1 MSINIDKDAFFRRM
15 NKVYTAWKNAEN
27 GKDDGLS
34 KVDALV
40 SVVGADQEVIYSK
53 STATQTWLFGY
64 ELTDTIMV
72 CCEKVVYFLASK
84 KKILILEGLEKNK
97 DENSSV
103 PPVKLLIRDKNDKD
117 KANISKLI
125 DAIKASKGGSKIGV
139 YAKDKFNSELIDAW
153 RKAVKEATF
162 EQIDVSSNMA
172 IVMSAKEESEINTIK
187 KACNATVDVFS
198 KYLKEQIMD
207 IIDRDRKV
215 KHAKL
220 AEGVEQAMTDKKYV
234 GGYDPQQIEP
244 CYPPIIQSG
253 GNYALK
259 FSVSSDKN
267 AMHFG
272 AIICC
277 MGVRYKNYCSNICRT
292 FMVNPPEKM
301 QKDYE
306 FLLELFEKLIQKL
319 KAGVKLCDVYEE
331 IYNHVKEKRSD
342 MADKL
347 TKAVGFGMGIEFRE
361 SALLIGPKTTVVAKK
376 GQVFNVNLGFS
387 DLSNSEAK
395 DSEGKKYALFIGDT
409 VVVNED
415 SQATVLTAS
424 SKKKLKN
431 VGIFL
436 KDDDDEDDDDD
447 DDIKEDTSELLGRG
461 KRTAILD
468 SKLRSE
474 QSTEEKRRQHQKELA
489 IATNEAAKERLAAL
503 KGIKSDQKVRKS
515 NVSYRSSSY
524 LPKEPEISDL
534 KIFVDRKYET
544 VILPIYGMPVPFH
557 ISMIK
562 NISQSVEGDYT
573 YLRINFF
580 HPGSNIGKG
589 DGSFSNPEA
598 LFVKEVTYR
607 SVNTKA
613 PGELSAPSSN
623 LNTAFRFIKEVQ
635 KKFKMREAEE
645 KEKEDLVKQDTLIAS
660 NNKSNPKLKDLY
672 IRPNIV
678 QKRINGTLEAHTN
691 GFRYTSVRGDKVDIL
706 YNNIKNAFFQPC
718 EGEMIILLHF
728 HLKHAI
734 MFGKKKHLDVQ
745 FYTEVGEITTDL
757 GKNQHMH
764 DRDDLSAEQA
774 ERELR
779 HKLTSAFKSFTEKVE
794 TMTKNTV
801 EFDTPFRELGFPG
814 APFRSTVLL
823 QPTSGCIVNLT
834 EWPPFVI
841 VLDEVELVHFERVQ
855 FHLKNFDMVFVFKDY
870 SRKTA
875 MINAIPMNMLDHVK
889 EWLNSCDIRYSEGV
903 QSLNWAKVMKTI
915 IDDPDG
921 FFEQGGWSF
930 LDPDSDV
937 EEHHE
942 EEEDSEDD
950 GAYAPSDE
958 DLGSEEES
966 EDYSE
971 GDSEVSESDYSEE
984 DLGSSEESGKDWSDL
999 EREAAEAD
1007 KEHVDFED
1015 EYSKSN
1021 KKKGGFDKYSKRFK
1035 NKPSAKSVKDK
1046 HSKFKNKPSA
1056 KSIKDKH
1063 SNSKHK
1069 SSSKHDRHKSHKSSH
1084 SSPHKSSS
1092 SKSSHKSPSKDKS
1105 RDRDRHHSS
1114 SSSKHNDK
1122 KRSRDNSGGRDKK
1135 KSRR

>member
-15 NKVYTAWKNAEN
+15 NKIYAAWKKAESN
-27 GKDDGLS
+27 KEDGLG
-34 KVDALV
+34 KADALV

-72 CCEKVVYFLASK
+72 CCEKAVYFLASK
-84 KKILILEGLEKNK
+84 KKIQILEGLEKNK
-97 DENSSV
+97 DENSNV
-103 PPVKLLIRDKNDKD
+103 PPVKLLIRDKSDKD

-125 DAIKASKGGSKIGV
+125 EAIKQSKGGTKIGV
-139 YAKDKFNSELIDAW
+139 YVRDKFSSDLIDAW
-153 RKAVKEATF
+153 RKAIKENNF
-162 EQIDVSSNMA
+162 EPVDMSSNMA
-172 IVMSAKEESEINTIK
+172 IVMASKEESELTTIK
-187 KACNATVDVFS
+187 KACTATVDVFS

-207 IIDRDRKV
+207 IIDRDKKV

-234 GGYDPQQIEP
+234 GNFDTQQIEP

-267 AMHFG
+267 PMHFD
-272 AIICC
+272 AIVCC

-292 FMVNPPEKM
+292 FMVNPPDKM
-301 QKDYE
+301 QKEYE
-306 FLLELFEKLIQKL
+306 LLLDLFDALVNKL
-319 KAGVKLCDVYEE
+319 KDGVKLCDVYEE
-331 IYNHVKEKRSD
+331 VVTHLKQRKSD
-342 MADKL
+342 LVDKL
-347 TKAVGFGMGIEFRE
+347 TKAVGFGTGIEFRE
-361 SALLIGPKTTVVAKK
+361 SALLIGPKNTTVAKK

-387 DLSNSEAK
+387 DLINPDASGS
-395 DSEGKKYALFIGDT
+395 SKKYALFIGDT

-415 SQATVLTAS
+415 QAATVLTAT
-424 SKKKLKN
+424 SKKKLRN
-431 VGIFL
+431 VGVFL
-436 KDDDDEDDDDD
+436 KDDDEGDEEEET
-447 DDIKEDTSELLGRG
+447 KEDTSELLGRG

-489 IATNEAAKERLAAL
+489 VSTNEAAKERLALL
-503 KGIKSDQKVRKS
+503 KGKKENQKVRKS
-515 NVSYRSSSY
+515 TVSYKSANV
-524 LPKEPEISDL
+524 LPREPEISDL
-534 KIFVDRKYET
+534 KIYVDRKYET
-544 VILPIYGMPVPFH
+544 VILPIYGLPVPFH

-580 HPGSNIGKG
+580 HPGSNIGKS
-589 DGSFSNPEA
+589 DGAFPNPDA
-598 LFVKEVTYR
+598 VFLKEITYR
-607 SVNTKA
+607 STNTKE

-623 LNTAFRFIKEVQ
+623 LNTAFRLIKEVQ
-635 KKFKMREAEE
+635 KKFKTREAEE
-645 KEKEDLVKQDTLIAS
+645 KEKEDLVKQDTLVIS

-728 HLKHAI
+728 HLRHAI
-734 MFGKKKHLDVQ
+734 MFGKKKHIDVQ

-757 GKNQHMH
+757 GKHQHMH

-794 TMTKNTV
+794 TMTKHQV

-814 APFRSTVLL
+814 APYRSTVLL
-823 QPTSGCIVNLT
+823 QPTSGCVVNLT
-834 EWPPFVI
+834 EWPPYVI

-870 SRKTA
+870 SRKTS
-875 MINAIPMNMLDHVK
+875 MINAIPMQMLDHVK

-903 QSLNWAKVMKTI
+903 QSLNWTKVMKTI

-930 LDPDSDV
+930 LDPDSD
-937 EEHHE
+937 EEEQQE
-942 EEEDSEDD
+942 EEEDSEED

-958 DLGSEEES
+958 ELGSEEES
-966 EDYSE
+966 EDYSGE
-971 GDSEVSESDYSEE
+971 SEISDSEEYSE

-1007 KEHVDFED
+1007 RERNEFED
-1015 EYSKSN
+1015 EYTKQ
-1021 KKKGGFDKYSKRFK
+1021 KKGGSGYRL
-1035 NKPSAKSVKDK
+1035 NRKPSMKSGKDR
-1046 HSKFKNKPSA
+1046 HM
-1056 KSIKDKH
+1056 
-1063 SNSKHK
+1063 SNKHK
-1069 SSSKHDRHKSHKSSH
+1069 SSKHDSKHR
-1084 SSPHKSSS
+1084 SPH
-1092 SKSSHKSPSKDKS
+1092 KSSHKSPHKSPSKSK
-1105 RDRDRHHSS
+1105 DRHHSS
-1114 SSSKHNDK
+1114 SKHSDK
-1122 KRSRDNSGGRDKK
+1122 KRSRDDSGDRHHSKK
-1135 KSRR
+1135 KSRK

>member
-15 NKVYTAWKNAEN
+15 NKIYAAWKKAESN
-27 GKDDGLS
+27 KEDGLG
-34 KVDALV
+34 KADALV

-72 CCEKVVYFLASK
+72 CCEKAVYFLASK
-84 KKILILEGLEKNK
+84 KKIQILEGLEKNK
-97 DENSSV
+97 DENSNV
-103 PPVKLLIRDKNDKD
+103 PPVKLLIRDKSDKD

-125 DAIKASKGGSKIGV
+125 EAIKQSKGGTKIGV
-139 YAKDKFNSELIDAW
+139 YVRDKFSSDLIDAW
-153 RKAVKEATF
+153 RKAIKENNF
-162 EQIDVSSNMA
+162 EPVDMSSNMA
-172 IVMSAKEESEINTIK
+172 IVMASKEESELTTIK
-187 KACNATVDVFS
+187 KACTATVDVFS

-207 IIDRDRKV
+207 IIDRDKKV

-234 GGYDPQQIEP
+234 GNFDTQQIEP

-267 AMHFG
+267 PMHFD
-272 AIICC
+272 AIVCC

-292 FMVNPPEKM
+292 FMVNPPDKM
-301 QKDYE
+301 QKEYD
-306 FLLELFEKLIQKL
+306 LLLDLFDALVNKL
-319 KAGVKLCDVYEE
+319 KDGVKLCDVYEE
-331 IYNHVKEKRSD
+331 VVTHLKQRKSD
-342 MADKL
+342 LVDKL
-347 TKAVGFGMGIEFRE
+347 TKAVGFGTGIEFRE
-361 SALLIGPKTTVVAKK
+361 SALLIGPKNTTVAKK

-387 DLSNSEAK
+387 DLINPDASGS
-395 DSEGKKYALFIGDT
+395 SKKYALFIGDT

-415 SQATVLTAS
+415 QAATVLTAT
-424 SKKKLKN
+424 SKKKLRN
-431 VGIFL
+431 VGVFL
-436 KDDDDEDDDDD
+436 KDDDEGDEEEET
-447 DDIKEDTSELLGRG
+447 KEDTSELLGRG

-489 IATNEAAKERLAAL
+489 VSTNEAAKERLALL
-503 KGIKSDQKVRKS
+503 KGKKENQKVRKS
-515 NVSYRSSSY
+515 TVSYKSANV
-524 LPKEPEISDL
+524 LPREPEISDL
-534 KIFVDRKYET
+534 KIYVDRKYET
-544 VILPIYGMPVPFH
+544 VILPIYGLPVPFH

-580 HPGSNIGKG
+580 HPGSNIGKS
-589 DGSFSNPEA
+589 DGAFPNPDA
-598 LFVKEVTYR
+598 VFLKEITYR
-607 SVNTKA
+607 STNTKE

-623 LNTAFRFIKEVQ
+623 LNTAFRLIKEVQ
-635 KKFKMREAEE
+635 KKFKTREAEE
-645 KEKEDLVKQDTLIAS
+645 KEKEDLVKQDTLVIS

-728 HLKHAI
+728 HLRHAI
-734 MFGKKKHLDVQ
+734 MFGKKKHIDVQ

-757 GKNQHMH
+757 GKHQHMH

-794 TMTKNTV
+794 TMTKHQV

-814 APFRSTVLL
+814 APYRSTVLL
-823 QPTSGCIVNLT
+823 QPTSGCVVNLT
-834 EWPPFVI
+834 EWPPYVI

-870 SRKTA
+870 SRKTS
-875 MINAIPMNMLDHVK
+875 MINAIPMQMLDHVK

-903 QSLNWAKVMKTI
+903 QSLNWTKVMKTI

-930 LDPDSDV
+930 LDPDSD
-937 EEHHE
+937 EEEQQE
-942 EEEDSEDD
+942 EEEDSEED

-958 DLGSEEES
+958 ELGSEEES
-966 EDYSE
+966 EDYSGE
-971 GDSEVSESDYSEE
+971 SEISDSEEYSE

-1007 KEHVDFED
+1007 RERNEFED
-1015 EYSKSN
+1015 EYTKQ
-1021 KKKGGFDKYSKRFK
+1021 KKGGSGY
-1035 NKPSAKSVKDK
+1035 
-1046 HSKFKNKPSA
+1046 
-1056 KSIKDKH
+1056 
-1063 SNSKHK
+1063 SKHK
-1069 SSSKHDRHKSHKSSH
+1069 SSKHDSKHR
-1084 SSPHKSSS
+1084 SPH
-1092 SKSSHKSPSKDKS
+1092 KSSHKSPHKSPSKSK
-1105 RDRDRHHSS
+1105 DRHHSS
-1114 SSSKHNDK
+1114 SKHSDK
-1122 KRSRDNSGGRDKK
+1122 KRSRDDSGDRHHSKK
-1135 KSRR
+1135 KSRK

>member
-15 NKVYTAWKNAEN
+15 NKIYAAWKKAESN
-27 GKDDGLS
+27 KEDGLG
-34 KVDALV
+34 KADALV

-72 CCEKVVYFLASK
+72 CCEKAVYFLASK
-84 KKILILEGLEKNK
+84 KKIQILEGLEKNK
-97 DENSSV
+97 DENSNV
-103 PPVKLLIRDKNDKD
+103 PPVKLLIRDKSDKD

-125 DAIKASKGGSKIGV
+125 EAIKQSKGGTKIGV
-139 YAKDKFNSELIDAW
+139 YVRDKFSSDLIDAW
-153 RKAVKEATF
+153 RKAIKENNF
-162 EQIDVSSNMA
+162 EPVDMSSNMA
-172 IVMSAKEESEINTIK
+172 IVMASKEESELTTIK
-187 KACNATVDVFS
+187 KACTATVDVFS

-207 IIDRDRKV
+207 IIDRDKKV

-234 GGYDPQQIEP
+234 GNFDTQQIEP
-244 CYPPIIQSG
+244 CYPPILQSG

-267 AMHFG
+267 PMHFD
-272 AIICC
+272 AIVCC

-292 FMVNPPEKM
+292 FMVNPPDKM
-301 QKDYE
+301 QKEYE
-306 FLLELFEKLIQKL
+306 LLLDLFDALVNKL
-319 KAGVKLCDVYEE
+319 KDGVKLCDVYEE
-331 IYNHVKEKRSD
+331 VVTHLKQKKPDLV
-342 MADKL
+342 DKL
-347 TKAVGFGMGIEFRE
+347 TKAVGFGTGIEFRE
-361 SALLIGPKTTVVAKK
+361 SALLIGPKNTTVAKK

-387 DLSNSEAK
+387 DLINPDASGS
-395 DSEGKKYALFIGDT
+395 SKKYALFIGDT
-409 VVVNED
+409 VVVNEE
-415 SQATVLTAS
+415 QAATILTAT
-424 SKKKLKN
+424 SKKKLRN
-431 VGIFL
+431 VGVFL
-436 KDDDDEDDDDD
+436 KDDDEGDEEEET
-447 DDIKEDTSELLGRG
+447 KENTSELLGRG

-489 IATNEAAKERLAAL
+489 VSTNEAAKERLALL
-503 KGIKSDQKVRKS
+503 KGKKENQKVRKS
-515 NVSYRSSSY
+515 TVSYKSVNVMPR
-524 LPKEPEISDL
+524 EPEISDL
-534 KIFVDRKYET
+534 KIYVDRKYET
-544 VILPIYGMPVPFH
+544 VILPIYGLPVPFH

-580 HPGSNIGKG
+580 HPGSNIGKS
-589 DGSFSNPEA
+589 DGAFPNPDA
-598 LFVKEVTYR
+598 VFLKEITYR
-607 SVNTKA
+607 STNTKE

-623 LNTAFRFIKEVQ
+623 LNTAFRLIKEVQ
-635 KKFKMREAEE
+635 KKFKTREAEE
-645 KEKEDLVKQDTLIAS
+645 KEKEDLVKQDTLVIS

-728 HLKHAI
+728 HLRHAI
-734 MFGKKKHLDVQ
+734 MFGKKKHIDVQ

-757 GKNQHMH
+757 GKHQHMH

-794 TMTKNTV
+794 TMTKHQV

-814 APFRSTVLL
+814 APYRSTVLL
-823 QPTSGCIVNLT
+823 QPTSGCVVNLT
-834 EWPPFVI
+834 EWPPYVI

-870 SRKTA
+870 SRKTS
-875 MINAIPMNMLDHVK
+875 MINAIPMQMLDHVK

-903 QSLNWAKVMKTI
+903 QSLNWTKVMKTI

-930 LDPDSDV
+930 LDPDSDE
-937 EEHHE
+937 EEHQE
-942 EEEDSEDD
+942 EEEDSEED

-958 DLGSEEES
+958 ELGSEEES
-966 EDYSE
+966 EDYSGE
-971 GDSEVSESDYSEE
+971 SEISDSEEYSE

-1007 KEHVDFED
+1007 RERNEFED
-1015 EYSKSN
+1015 EYTKQ
-1021 KKKGGFDKYSKRFK
+1021 KKGSSGYRL
-1035 NKPSAKSVKDK
+1035 NRKPSMKSGKDR
-1046 HSKFKNKPSA
+1046 HM
-1056 KSIKDKH
+1056 
-1063 SNSKHK
+1063 SNKHK
-1069 SSSKHDRHKSHKSSH
+1069 SSKHVSKHR
-1084 SSPHKSSS
+1084 SPH
-1092 SKSSHKSPSKDKS
+1092 KSSHKSPHKSPSKSK
-1105 RDRDRHHSS
+1105 DRHHSS
-1114 SSSKHNDK
+1114 SKHSDK
-1122 KRSRDNSGGRDKK
+1122 KRSRDDSGDRHHSKK
-1135 KSRR
+1135 KSRK

>member
-15 NKVYTAWKNAEN
+15 NKIYAAWKKAESN
-27 GKDDGLS
+27 KEDGLG
-34 KVDALV
+34 KADALV

-72 CCEKVVYFLASK
+72 CCEKAVYFLASK
-84 KKILILEGLEKNK
+84 KKIQILEGLEKNK
-97 DENSSV
+97 DENSNV
-103 PPVKLLIRDKNDKD
+103 PPVKLLIRDKSDKD

-125 DAIKASKGGSKIGV
+125 EAIKQSKGGTKIGV
-139 YAKDKFNSELIDAW
+139 YVRDKFSSDLIDAW
-153 RKAVKEATF
+153 RKAIKENNF
-162 EQIDVSSNMA
+162 EPVDMSSNMA
-172 IVMSAKEESEINTIK
+172 IVMASKEESELTTIK
-187 KACNATVDVFS
+187 KACTATVDVFS

-207 IIDRDRKV
+207 IIDRDKKV

-234 GGYDPQQIEP
+234 GNFDTQQIEP

-267 AMHFG
+267 PMHFD
-272 AIICC
+272 AIVCC

-292 FMVNPPEKM
+292 FMVNPPDKM
-301 QKDYE
+301 QKEYD
-306 FLLELFEKLIQKL
+306 LLLDLFDALVNKL
-319 KAGVKLCDVYEE
+319 KDGVKLCDVYEE
-331 IYNHVKEKRSD
+331 VVTHLKQRKSD
-342 MADKL
+342 LVDKL
-347 TKAVGFGMGIEFRE
+347 TKAVGFGTGIEFRE
-361 SALLIGPKTTVVAKK
+361 SALLIGPKNTTVAKK

-387 DLSNSEAK
+387 DLINPDASGS
-395 DSEGKKYALFIGDT
+395 SKKYALFIGDT

-415 SQATVLTAS
+415 QAATVLTAT
-424 SKKKLKN
+424 SKKKLRN
-431 VGIFL
+431 VGVFL
-436 KDDDDEDDDDD
+436 KDDDEGDEEEET
-447 DDIKEDTSELLGRG
+447 KEDTSELLGRG

-489 IATNEAAKERLAAL
+489 VSTNEAAKERLALL
-503 KGIKSDQKVRKS
+503 KGKKENQKVRKS
-515 NVSYRSSSY
+515 TVSYKSANV
-524 LPKEPEISDL
+524 LPREPEISDL
-534 KIFVDRKYET
+534 KIYVDRKYET
-544 VILPIYGMPVPFH
+544 VILPIYGLPVPFH

-580 HPGSNIGKG
+580 HPGSNIGKS
-589 DGSFSNPEA
+589 DGAFPNPDA
-598 LFVKEVTYR
+598 VFLKEITYR
-607 SVNTKA
+607 STNTKE

-623 LNTAFRFIKEVQ
+623 LNTAFRLIKEVQ
-635 KKFKMREAEE
+635 KKFKTREAEE
-645 KEKEDLVKQDTLIAS
+645 KEKEDLVKQDTLVIS

-728 HLKHAI
+728 HLRHAI
-734 MFGKKKHLDVQ
+734 MFGKKKHIDVQ

-757 GKNQHMH
+757 GKHQHMH

-794 TMTKNTV
+794 TMTKHQV

-814 APFRSTVLL
+814 APYRSTVLL
-823 QPTSGCIVNLT
+823 QPTSGCVVNLT
-834 EWPPFVI
+834 EWPPYVI

-870 SRKTA
+870 SRKTS
-875 MINAIPMNMLDHVK
+875 MINAIPMQMLDHVK

-903 QSLNWAKVMKTI
+903 QSLNWTKVMKTI

-930 LDPDSDV
+930 LDPDSD
-937 EEHHE
+937 EEEQQE
-942 EEEDSEDD
+942 EEEDSEED

-958 DLGSEEES
+958 ELGSEEES
-966 EDYSE
+966 EDYSGE
-971 GDSEVSESDYSEE
+971 SEISDSEEYSE

-1007 KEHVDFED
+1007 RERNEFED
-1015 EYSKSN
+1015 EYTKQ
-1021 KKKGGFDKYSKRFK
+1021 KKGGSGYRL
-1035 NKPSAKSVKDK
+1035 NRKPSMKSGK
-1046 HSKFKNKPSA
+1046 
-1056 KSIKDKH
+1056 
-1063 SNSKHK
+1063 
-1069 SSSKHDRHKSHKSSH
+1069 DRHM
-1084 SSPHKSSS
+1084 
-1092 SKSSHKSPSKDKS
+1092 SK
-1105 RDRDRHHSS
+1105 
-1114 SSSKHNDK
+1114 
-1122 KRSRDNSGGRDKK
+1122 
-1135 KSRR
+1135 

>member
-15 NKVYTAWKNAEN
+15 NKIYAAWKKAESN
-27 GKDDGLS
+27 KEDGLG
-34 KVDALV
+34 KADALV

-72 CCEKVVYFLASK
+72 CCEKAVYFLASK
-84 KKILILEGLEKNK
+84 KKIQILEGLEKNK
-97 DENSSV
+97 DENSNV
-103 PPVKLLIRDKNDKD
+103 PPVKLLIRDKSDKD

-125 DAIKASKGGSKIGV
+125 EAIKQSKGGTKIGV
-139 YAKDKFNSELIDAW
+139 YVRDKFSSDLIDAW
-153 RKAVKEATF
+153 RKAIKENNF
-162 EQIDVSSNMA
+162 EPVDMSSNMA
-172 IVMSAKEESEINTIK
+172 IVMASKEESELTTIK
-187 KACNATVDVFS
+187 KACTATVDVFS

-207 IIDRDRKV
+207 IIDRDKKV

-234 GGYDPQQIEP
+234 GNFDTQQIEP

-267 AMHFG
+267 PMHFD
-272 AIICC
+272 AIVCC

-292 FMVNPPEKM
+292 FMVNPPDKM
-301 QKDYE
+301 QKEYD
-306 FLLELFEKLIQKL
+306 LLLDLFDALVNKL
-319 KAGVKLCDVYEE
+319 KDGVKLCDVYEE
-331 IYNHVKEKRSD
+331 VVTHLKQRKSD
-342 MADKL
+342 LVDKL
-347 TKAVGFGMGIEFRE
+347 TKAVGFGTGIEFRE
-361 SALLIGPKTTVVAKK
+361 SALLIGPKNTTVAKK

-387 DLSNSEAK
+387 DLINPDASGS
-395 DSEGKKYALFIGDT
+395 SKKYALFIGDT

-415 SQATVLTAS
+415 QAATVLTAT
-424 SKKKLKN
+424 SKKKLRN
-431 VGIFL
+431 VGVFL
-436 KDDDDEDDDDD
+436 KDDDEGDEEEET
-447 DDIKEDTSELLGRG
+447 KEDTSELLGRG

-489 IATNEAAKERLAAL
+489 VSTNEAAKERLALL
-503 KGIKSDQKVRKS
+503 KGKKENQKVRKS
-515 NVSYRSSSY
+515 TVSYKSANV
-524 LPKEPEISDL
+524 LPREPEISDL
-534 KIFVDRKYET
+534 KIYVDRKYET
-544 VILPIYGMPVPFH
+544 VILPIYGLPVPFH

-580 HPGSNIGKG
+580 HPGSNIGKS
-589 DGSFSNPEA
+589 DGAFPNPDA
-598 LFVKEVTYR
+598 VFLKEITYR
-607 SVNTKA
+607 STNTKE

-623 LNTAFRFIKEVQ
+623 LNTAFRLIKEVQ
-635 KKFKMREAEE
+635 KKFKTREAEE
-645 KEKEDLVKQDTLIAS
+645 KEKEDLVKQDTLVIS

-728 HLKHAI
+728 HLRHAI
-734 MFGKKKHLDVQ
+734 MFGKKKHIDVQ

-757 GKNQHMH
+757 GKHQHMH

-794 TMTKNTV
+794 TMTKHQV

-814 APFRSTVLL
+814 APYRSTVLL
-823 QPTSGCIVNLT
+823 QPTSGCVVNLT
-834 EWPPFVI
+834 EWPPYVI

-870 SRKTA
+870 SRKTS
-875 MINAIPMNMLDHVK
+875 MINAIPMQMLDHVK

-903 QSLNWAKVMKTI
+903 QSLNWTKVMKTI

-930 LDPDSDV
+930 LDPDSD
-937 EEHHE
+937 EEEQQE
-942 EEEDSEDD
+942 EEEDSEED

-958 DLGSEEES
+958 ELGSEEES
-966 EDYSE
+966 EDYSGE
-971 GDSEVSESDYSEE
+971 SEISDSEEYSE

-1007 KEHVDFED
+1007 RERNEFED
-1015 EYSKSN
+1015 EYTKQ
-1021 KKKGGFDKYSKRFK
+1021 KKGGSGYRL
-1035 NKPSAKSVKDK
+1035 NRKPSMKSGKDR
-1046 HSKFKNKPSA
+1046 HM
-1056 KSIKDKH
+1056 
-1063 SNSKHK
+1063 SNKHK
-1069 SSSKHDRHKSHKSSH
+1069 SSKHDSKHR
-1084 SSPHKSSS
+1084 SPH
-1092 SKSSHKSPSKDKS
+1092 KSSHKSPHKSPSKSK
-1105 RDRDRHHSS
+1105 DRHHSS
-1114 SSSKHNDK
+1114 SKHSDK
-1122 KRSRDNSGGRDKK
+1122 KRSRDDSGDRHHSKK
-1135 KSRR
+1135 KSRK

>member
-1 MSINIDKDAFFRRM
+1 M
-15 NKVYTAWKNAEN
+15 NKVYSAWKKAEN
-27 GKDDGLS
+27 NKEDGFGKA
-34 KVDALV
+34 DALV
-40 SVVGADQEVIYSK
+40 STVGADQEVIYSK

-72 CCEKVVYFLASK
+72 CCEKAVYFLASK
-84 KKILILEGLEKNK
+84 KKIQILECLEKHK
-97 DENSSV
+97 DENSNV
-103 PPVKLLIRDKNDKD
+103 PPVKLLIRDKSDKD
-117 KANISKLI
+117 KANISKLVE
-125 DAIKASKGGSKIGV
+125 AIKGSKGGSKIGV
-139 YAKDKFNSELIDAW
+139 YAKDKFSSELIDAW
-153 RKAVKEATF
+153 RKAVKEANF
-162 EQIDVSSNMA
+162 EQVDMSATMA
-172 IVMSAKEESEINTIK
+172 LVMSAKEESEIAIIK
-187 KACNATVDVFS
+187 KASNATVDVFS

-207 IIDRDRKV
+207 IIDRDKKV

-234 GGYDPQQIEP
+234 GSYDTQQIEP

-267 AMHFG
+267 PMHFG
-272 AIICC
+272 AIVCC

-292 FMVNPPEKM
+292 FMVNPAGNM

-306 FLLELFEKLIQKL
+306 FLLELFDKMINKLQD
-319 KAGVKLCDVYEE
+319 GVKLSDVYDEV
-331 IYNHVKEKRSD
+331 YKHVKSKRED
-342 MADKL
+342 LVEKL

-361 SALLIGPKTTVVAKK
+361 SSLLVGPKTTSAARK
-376 GQVFNVNLGFS
+376 GQVYNVNLGFS
-387 DLSNSEAK
+387 DLTNSEAK

-409 VVVNED
+409 VVVNEG
-415 SQATVLTAS
+415 QPATVLTAS

-431 VGIFL
+431 IGVFL
-436 KDDDDEDDDDD
+436 KDDDDDGEEEEDE
-447 DDIKEDTSELLGRG
+447 KEDTSELLGRG

-474 QSTEEKRRQHQKELA
+474 QSMEEKRRQHQKELA
-489 IATNEAAKERLAAL
+489 VMMNDAAKERLALL
-503 KGIKSDQKVRKS
+503 KGKKEDQKVRKS
-515 NVSYRSSSY
+515 TVSYRSANL
-524 LPKEPEISDL
+524 LPKEPEIIEL

-544 VILPIYGMPVPFH
+544 VILPIYGLPVPFH

-580 HPGSNIGKG
+580 HPGSNIGKS
-589 DGSFSNPEA
+589 DGLFPNPDA
-598 LFVKEVTYR
+598 VFLKEITYR
-607 SVNTKA
+607 STNTKE
-613 PGELSAPSSN
+613 PGELSAPSAN
-623 LNTAFRFIKEVQ
+623 LNTAFRLIKEVQ
-635 KKFKMREAEE
+635 KKFKTREAEE
-645 KEKEDLVKQDTLIAS
+645 KEKEDLVKQDTLIVS

-734 MFGKKKHLDVQ
+734 MFGKKKHVDVQ

-757 GKNQHMH
+757 GKHQHMH

-794 TMTKNTV
+794 TMTKHQI

-841 VLDEVELVHFERVQ
+841 VLDEIELVHFERVQ

-870 SRKTA
+870 TRKTA

-930 LDPDSDV
+930 LDPDSED
-937 EEHHE
+937 EADQE

-950 GAYAPSDE
+950 GAYNPTDE
-958 DLGSEEES
+958 ELGSEEES

-971 GDSEVSESDYSEE
+971 GESEVSESDYSE
-984 DLGSSEESGKDWSDL
+984 DLGSSEESGKDC
-999 EREAAEAD
+999 
-1007 KEHVDFED
+1007 
-1015 EYSKSN
+1015 
-1021 KKKGGFDKYSKRFK
+1021 
-1035 NKPSAKSVKDK
+1035 
-1046 HSKFKNKPSA
+1046 
-1056 KSIKDKH
+1056 
-1063 SNSKHK
+1063 SKHK
-1069 SSSKHDRHKSHKSSH
+1069 SSKHDSKHHKSHKS
-1084 SSPHKSSS
+1084 PHKSPH
-1092 SKSSHKSPSKDKS
+1092 KSSHKSPSKDKS
-1105 RDRDRHHSS
+1105 RHHSS
-1114 SSSKHNDK
+1114 SSSKHSDK
-1122 KRSRDNSGGRDKK
+1122 KRSRSDSGDRHRDSK
-1135 KSRR
+1135 KSRK

>member
-1 MSINIDKDAFFRRM
+1 MSINIDKEAFFRRM
-15 NKVYTAWKNAEN
+15 NKVYSAWKTADNK
-27 GKDDGLS
+27 KDDGLGKS
-34 KVDALV
+34 DALV

-72 CCEKVVYFLASK
+72 CCEKAVYFLASK
-84 KKILILEGLEKNK
+84 KKIQILEGLEKNK
-97 DENSSV
+97 DENSNV

-125 DAIKASKGGSKIGV
+125 EAIKGSKGGSKIGI
-139 YAKDKFNSELIDAW
+139 YAKDKFSSELVDGW
-153 RKAVKEATF
+153 RKAVKEAGF
-162 EQIDVSSNMA
+162 EQFDMSSHMA
-172 IVMSAKEESEINTIK
+172 LIMSAKEESEINTIK

-234 GGYDPQQIEP
+234 GSYDPQQIEP

-267 AMHFG
+267 PMHFG
-272 AIICC
+272 AIVCC

-306 FLLELFEKLIQKL
+306 FLVELFDKLVDKL
-319 KAGVKLCDVYEE
+319 KAGVKLCDVYNA
-331 IYNHVKEKRSD
+331 IYSHVKDKRAD
-342 MADKL
+342 LADKL

-361 SALLIGPKTTVVAKK
+361 SSLLVGPKTTITAKK
-376 GQVFNVNLGFS
+376 GQVFNINLGFS
-387 DLSNSEAK
+387 DLSNSDAK
-395 DSEGKKYALFIGDT
+395 ENEGKKYALFIGDT

-415 SQATVLTAS
+415 SAATVLTAS

-431 VGIFL
+431 VGVFL
-436 KDDDDEDDDDD
+436 KDDDGDDDDD
-447 DDIKEDTSELLGRG
+447 DDIKEDTSDLLGRG
-461 KRTAILD
+461 KRTAIID

-489 IATNEAAKERLAAL
+489 VATNEAAKERLAAL
-503 KGIKSDQKVRKS
+503 KGKKSDQKMRKS
-515 NVSYRSSSY
+515 TVSYRSANL
-524 LPKEPEISDL
+524 LPREPEISDL

-544 VILPIYGMPVPFH
+544 VILPMYGMPVPFH

-580 HPGSNIGKG
+580 HPGSNIGKTEG
-589 DGSFSNPEA
+589 NFANPEA
-598 LFVKEVTYR
+598 IYVKEVTYR
-607 SVNTKA
+607 STNTKV

-623 LNTAFRFIKEVQ
+623 LNTAFRLIKEVQ

-645 KEKEDLVKQDTLIAS
+645 KEKEDLVKQDTLIVS

-728 HLKHAI
+728 HLRHAI

-757 GKNQHMH
+757 GKHQHMH

-794 TMTKNTV
+794 TMTKNSI

-930 LDPDSDV
+930 LDPDSD
-937 EEHHE
+937 EEQGGE

-950 GAYAPSDE
+950 QAYAPSDE
-958 DLGSEEES
+958 AMETEEES

-971 GDSEVSESDYSEE
+971 GDSEASESDYSEE
-984 DLGSSEESGKDWSDL
+984 ELGSSEESGKDWSDL

-1007 KEHVDFED
+1007 KDHKDFED

-1021 KKKGGFDKYSKRFK
+1021 PG
-1035 NKPSAKSVKDK
+1035 KS
-1046 HSKFKNKPSA
+1046 
-1056 KSIKDKH
+1056 
-1063 SNSKHK
+1063 SKHK
-1069 SSSKHDRHKSHKSSH
+1069 SSKVSYSGKHKSSHKSPHKSHKSSH
-1084 SSPHKSSS
+1084 SSPHKS
-1092 SKSSHKSPSKDKS
+1092 HKSPSKDKS
-1105 RDRDRHHSS
+1105 RDKGRHHAS
-1114 SSSKHNDK
+1114 SSSKHSDK
-1122 KRSRDNSGGRDKK
+1122 KRSRSDSGQRDKK

>member
-1 MSINIDKDAFFRRM
+1 MSISIDKDAFFRRM
-15 NKVYTAWKNAEN
+15 NKVYSSWKKAESN
-27 GKDDGLS
+27 KEDGLG
-34 KVDALV
+34 KADALV

-72 CCEKVVYFLASK
+72 CCEKAVYFLASK
-84 KKILILEGLEKNK
+84 KKIQILEGLEKNK
-97 DENSSV
+97 DENSNV
-103 PPVKLLIRDKNDKD
+103 PPVKLLVRDKSDKD

-125 DAIKASKGGSKIGV
+125 EAIKQSKGGSKIGV
-139 YAKDKFNSELIDAW
+139 YARDKLSSDLIDAW
-153 RKAVKEATF
+153 KKAVKEASF
-162 EQIDVSSNMA
+162 EQVDMSPNMA
-172 IVMSAKEESEINTIK
+172 LVMSSKEESELTTIK
-187 KACNATVDVFS
+187 KACTATVEVFS

-207 IIDRDRKV
+207 IIDRDKKV

-234 GGYDPQQIEP
+234 GNFDTQQIEP

-272 AIICC
+272 AIVCC

-292 FMVNPPEKM
+292 FMVNPPDKM

-306 FLLELFEKLIQKL
+306 LLLELFDVLINKL
-319 KAGVKLCDVYEE
+319 KDGVKLCDVYEE
-331 IYNHVKEKRSD
+331 VVTQLKQKKAD
-342 MADKL
+342 MVDKL
-347 TKAVGFGMGIEFRE
+347 TKAIGFGTGIEFRE
-361 SALLIGPKTTVVAKK
+361 SALLIGPKNTAVAKK
-376 GQVFNVNLGFS
+376 GQVYNANLGFS
-387 DLSNSEAK
+387 DLINPEASESN
-395 DSEGKKYALFIGDT
+395 GKKYALFIGDT

-415 SQATVLTAS
+415 QPATVLTAT
-424 SKKKLKN
+424 SKKKLRN
-431 VGIFL
+431 VGVFL
-436 KDDDDEDDDDD
+436 KDDDDDEGDEEEEQS
-447 DDIKEDTSELLGRG
+447 KGDTSGILGRG

-489 IATNEAAKERLAAL
+489 VSTNEAAKERLALL
-503 KGIKSDQKVRKS
+503 KGKKENQKVRKS
-515 NVSYRSSSY
+515 TISYKSTNL
-524 LPKEPEISDL
+524 LPREPEIADL
-534 KIFVDRKYET
+534 KIYVDRKYET
-544 VILPIYGMPVPFH
+544 VILPIYGLPVPFH

-580 HPGSNIGKG
+580 HPGSNIGKA
-589 DGSFSNPEA
+589 DGSFPNPDA
-598 LFVKEVTYR
+598 VFLKEITYR
-607 SVNTKA
+607 STNTKE

-623 LNTAFRFIKEVQ
+623 LNTAFRLIKEVQ
-635 KKFKMREAEE
+635 KKFKTREAEE
-645 KEKEDLVKQDTLIAS
+645 KEKEDLVKQDTLIVS

-734 MFGKKKHLDVQ
+734 MFGKKKHIDVQ

-757 GKNQHMH
+757 GKHQHMH

-794 TMTKNTV
+794 TMTKHQV

-814 APFRSTVLL
+814 APYRSTVLL
-823 QPTSGCIVNLT
+823 QPTSGCVVNLT
-834 EWPPFVI
+834 EWPPYVI

-870 SRKTA
+870 SRKTS
-875 MINAIPMNMLDHVK
+875 MINAIPMQMLDHVK

-903 QSLNWAKVMKTI
+903 QSLNWTKVMKTI

-930 LDPDSDV
+930 LDPDSD
-937 EEHHE
+937 EENQE
-942 EEEDSEDD
+942 EADDEDSEED

-958 DLGSEEES
+958 ELGSEEES
-966 EDYSE
+966 EDYSGE
-971 GDSEVSESDYSEE
+971 SEISDSEYSEE
-984 DLGSSEESGKDWSDL
+984 LGSSEESGKDWSDL

-1007 KEHVDFED
+1007 KERNDFED
-1015 EYSKSN
+1015 EYTKQN
-1021 KKKGGFDKYSKRFK
+1021 KGAPSYRDKYSGK
-1035 NKPSAKSVKDK
+1035 
-1046 HSKFKNKPSA
+1046 
-1056 KSIKDKH
+1056 
-1063 SNSKHK
+1063 SKHK
-1069 SSSKHDRHKSHKSSH
+1069 SSKHDSKHR
-1084 SSPHKSSS
+1084 SPHKSSH
-1092 SKSSHKSPSKDKS
+1092 KSSHKSPHKSPHKSQSKSK
-1105 RDRDRHHSS
+1105 DRHHSS
-1114 SSSKHNDK
+1114 SSSKHSDK
-1122 KRSRDNSGGRDKK
+1122 KRSREDSGDRRHSKK
-1135 KSRR
+1135 KSRK

>member
-15 NKVYTAWKNAEN
+15 NKVYSAWKKAEN
-27 GKDDGLS
+27 NKEDGFGKA
-34 KVDALV
+34 DALV
-40 SVVGADQEVIYSK
+40 STVGADQEVIYSK

-72 CCEKVVYFLASK
+72 CCEKAVYFLASK
-84 KKILILEGLEKNK
+84 KKIQILECLEKHK
-97 DENSSV
+97 DENSNV
-103 PPVKLLIRDKNDKD
+103 PPVKLLIRDKSDKD
-117 KANISKLI
+117 KANISKLVE
-125 DAIKASKGGSKIGV
+125 AIKGSKGGSKIGV
-139 YAKDKFNSELIDAW
+139 YAKDKFSSELIDAW
-153 RKAVKEATF
+153 RKAVKEANF
-162 EQIDVSSNMA
+162 EQVDMSATMA
-172 IVMSAKEESEINTIK
+172 LVMSAKEESEIAIIK
-187 KACNATVDVFS
+187 KASNATVDVFS

-207 IIDRDRKV
+207 IIDRDKKV

-234 GGYDPQQIEP
+234 GSYDTQQIEP

-267 AMHFG
+267 PMHFG
-272 AIICC
+272 AIVCC

-292 FMVNPPEKM
+292 FMVNPAGNM

-306 FLLELFEKLIQKL
+306 FLLELFDKMINKLQD
-319 KAGVKLCDVYEE
+319 GVKLSDVYDEV
-331 IYNHVKEKRSD
+331 YKHVKSKRED
-342 MADKL
+342 LVEKL

-361 SALLIGPKTTVVAKK
+361 SSLLVGPKTTSAARK
-376 GQVFNVNLGFS
+376 GQVYNVNLGFS
-387 DLSNSEAK
+387 DLTNSEAK

-409 VVVNED
+409 VVVNEG
-415 SQATVLTAS
+415 QPATVLTAS

-431 VGIFL
+431 IGVFL
-436 KDDDDEDDDDD
+436 KDDDDDGEEEEDE
-447 DDIKEDTSELLGRG
+447 KEDTSELLGRG

-474 QSTEEKRRQHQKELA
+474 QSMEEKRRQHQKELA
-489 IATNEAAKERLAAL
+489 VMMNDAAKERLALL
-503 KGIKSDQKVRKS
+503 KGKKEDQKVRKS
-515 NVSYRSSSY
+515 TVSYRSANL
-524 LPKEPEISDL
+524 LPKEPEIIEL

-544 VILPIYGMPVPFH
+544 VILPIYGLPVPFH

-580 HPGSNIGKG
+580 HPGSNIGKS
-589 DGSFSNPEA
+589 DGLFPNPDA
-598 LFVKEVTYR
+598 VFLKEITYR
-607 SVNTKA
+607 STNTKE
-613 PGELSAPSSN
+613 PGELSAPSAN
-623 LNTAFRFIKEVQ
+623 LNTAFRLIKEVQ
-635 KKFKMREAEE
+635 KKFKTREAEE
-645 KEKEDLVKQDTLIAS
+645 KEKEDLVKQDTLIVS

-734 MFGKKKHLDVQ
+734 MFGKKKHVDVQ

-757 GKNQHMH
+757 GKHQHMH

-794 TMTKNTV
+794 TMTKHQI

-841 VLDEVELVHFERVQ
+841 VLDEIELVHFERVQ

-870 SRKTA
+870 TRKTA

-930 LDPDSDV
+930 LDPDSED
-937 EEHHE
+937 EADQE

-950 GAYAPSDE
+950 GAYNPTDE
-958 DLGSEEES
+958 ELGSEEES

-971 GDSEVSESDYSEE
+971 GESEVSESDYSE

-1007 KEHVDFED
+1007 KEQKDFQD
-1015 EYSKSN
+1015 EYTKSKKGSGGGSSYRDKYNEHHRKRLSMKSSMKSN
-1021 KKKGGFDKYSKRFK
+1021 KERRL
-1035 NKPSAKSVKDK
+1035 
-1046 HSKFKNKPSA
+1046 
-1056 KSIKDKH
+1056 

-1069 SSSKHDRHKSHKSSH
+1069 SSKHDSKHHKSHKS
-1084 SSPHKSSS
+1084 PHKSPH
-1092 SKSSHKSPSKDKS
+1092 KSSHKSPSKDKS
-1105 RDRDRHHSS
+1105 RHHSS
-1114 SSSKHNDK
+1114 SSSKHSDK
-1122 KRSRDNSGGRDKK
+1122 KRSRSDSGDRHRDSK
-1135 KSRR
+1135 KSRK

>member
-15 NKVYTAWKNAEN
+15 NKVYSAWKKAEN
-27 GKDDGLS
+27 NKEDGFGKA
-34 KVDALV
+34 DALV
-40 SVVGADQEVIYSK
+40 STVGADQEVIYSK

-72 CCEKVVYFLASK
+72 CCEKAVYFLASK
-84 KKILILEGLEKNK
+84 KKIQILECLEKHK
-97 DENSSV
+97 DENSNV
-103 PPVKLLIRDKNDKD
+103 PPVKLLIRDKSDKD
-117 KANISKLI
+117 KANISKLVE
-125 DAIKASKGGSKIGV
+125 AIKGSKGGSKIGV
-139 YAKDKFNSELIDAW
+139 YAKDKFSSELIDAW
-153 RKAVKEATF
+153 RKAVKEANF
-162 EQIDVSSNMA
+162 EQVDMSATMA
-172 IVMSAKEESEINTIK
+172 LVMSAKEESEIAIIK
-187 KACNATVDVFS
+187 KASNATVDVFS

-207 IIDRDRKV
+207 IIDRDKKV

-234 GGYDPQQIEP
+234 GSYDTQQIEP

-267 AMHFG
+267 PMHFG
-272 AIICC
+272 AIVCC

-292 FMVNPPEKM
+292 FMVNPAGNM

-306 FLLELFEKLIQKL
+306 FLLELFDKMINKLQD
-319 KAGVKLCDVYEE
+319 GVKLSDVYDEV
-331 IYNHVKEKRSD
+331 YKHVKSKRED
-342 MADKL
+342 LVEKL

-361 SALLIGPKTTVVAKK
+361 SSLLVGPKTTSAARK
-376 GQVFNVNLGFS
+376 GQVYNVNLGFS
-387 DLSNSEAK
+387 DLTNSEAK

-409 VVVNED
+409 VVVNEG
-415 SQATVLTAS
+415 QPATVLTAS

-431 VGIFL
+431 IGVFL
-436 KDDDDEDDDDD
+436 KDDDDDGEEEEDE
-447 DDIKEDTSELLGRG
+447 KEDTSELLGRG

-474 QSTEEKRRQHQKELA
+474 QSMEEKRRQHQKELA
-489 IATNEAAKERLAAL
+489 VMMNDAAKERLALL
-503 KGIKSDQKVRKS
+503 KGKKEDQKVRKS
-515 NVSYRSSSY
+515 TVSYRSANL
-524 LPKEPEISDL
+524 LPKEPEIIEL

-544 VILPIYGMPVPFH
+544 VILPIYGLPVPFH

-580 HPGSNIGKG
+580 HPGSNIGKS
-589 DGSFSNPEA
+589 DGLFPNPDA
-598 LFVKEVTYR
+598 VFLKEITYR
-607 SVNTKA
+607 STNTKE
-613 PGELSAPSSN
+613 PGELSAPSAN
-623 LNTAFRFIKEVQ
+623 LNTAFRLIKEVQ
-635 KKFKMREAEE
+635 KKFKTREAEE
-645 KEKEDLVKQDTLIAS
+645 KEKEDLVKQDTLIVS

-734 MFGKKKHLDVQ
+734 MFGKKKHVDVQ

-757 GKNQHMH
+757 GKHQHMH

-794 TMTKNTV
+794 TMTKHQI

-841 VLDEVELVHFERVQ
+841 VLDEIELVHFERVQ

-870 SRKTA
+870 TRKTA

-930 LDPDSDV
+930 LDPDSED
-937 EEHHE
+937 EADQE

-950 GAYAPSDE
+950 GAYNPTDE
-958 DLGSEEES
+958 ELGSEEES

-971 GDSEVSESDYSEE
+971 GESEVSESDYSE

-999 EREAAEAD
+999 EREEG
-1007 KEHVDFED
+1007 EEG
-1015 EYSKSN
+1015 EQ
-1021 KKKGGFDKYSKRFK
+1021 G
-1035 NKPSAKSVKDK
+1035 
-1046 HSKFKNKPSA
+1046 
-1056 KSIKDKH
+1056 
-1063 SNSKHK
+1063 
-1069 SSSKHDRHKSHKSSH
+1069 
-1084 SSPHKSSS
+1084 
-1092 SKSSHKSPSKDKS
+1092 
-1105 RDRDRHHSS
+1105 
-1114 SSSKHNDK
+1114 
-1122 KRSRDNSGGRDKK
+1122 
-1135 KSRR
+1135 

>member
-1 MSINIDKDAFFRRM
+1 MAINIDKEAFFRRM
-15 NKVYTAWKNAEN
+15 NKVYTAWKTAEN
-27 GKDDGLS
+27 VKEDGLG
-34 KVDALV
+34 KADALV

-72 CCEKVVYFLASK
+72 CCEKAVYFLASK
-84 KKILILEGLEKNK
+84 KKIQILEGLEKNK

-103 PPVKLLIRDKNDKD
+103 PPVKLLVRDKNDKD
-117 KANISKLI
+117 KANIAKLI
-125 DAIKASKGGSKIGV
+125 DAIKGSKGGSKIGV
-139 YAKDKFNSELIDAW
+139 YAKDKFSSDLIDAW
-153 RKAVKEATF
+153 RKAVKEAKF
-162 EQIDVSSNMA
+162 EELDMSGHMA
-172 IVMSAKEESEINTIK
+172 VVMSAKEESEINTIK

-198 KYLKEQIMD
+198 KFLKEQIMD
-207 IIDRDRKV
+207 IIDRDKKV

-220 AEGVEQAMTDKKYV
+220 AEGVEHAMTDKKFV

-267 AMHFG
+267 PLHFG
-272 AIICC
+272 SIVCC

-319 KAGVKLCDVYEE
+319 KDGVKLCDVYDEV
-331 IYNHVKEKRSD
+331 YKHVKDKRPD
-342 MADKL
+342 LADKL

-361 SALLIGPKTTVVAKK
+361 SALLIGPKTTITAKK

-387 DLSNSEAK
+387 GLTNADAK
-395 DSEGKKYALFIGDT
+395 DNESKKYALFIGDT

-415 SQATVLTAS
+415 SATTILTAS

-431 VGIFL
+431 VGVFL
-436 KDDDDEDDDDD
+436 KEDDDEAEDDDDD
-447 DDIKEDTSELLGRG
+447 DEMKGNTKNLLGRG
-461 KRTAILD
+461 KRTAIID

-489 IATNEAAKERLAAL
+489 VATNEAAKERLAAL
-503 KGIKSDQKVRKS
+503 KGKKSDQKMRKS
-515 NVSYRSSSY
+515 TVSYRSANL
-524 LPKEPEISDL
+524 LPRESEISEL
-534 KIFVDRKYET
+534 RIFVDRKYET
-544 VILPIYGMPVPFH
+544 VIFPIYGIPVPFH

-580 HPGSNIGKG
+580 HPGSNIGKT
-589 DGSFSNPEA
+589 DGGFSNPEA
-598 LFVKEVTYR
+598 VFVKEVTYR
-607 SVNTKA
+607 STNTKI

-623 LNTAFRFIKEVQ
+623 LNTAFRLIKEVQ
-635 KKFKMREAEE
+635 KKFKTREAEE
-645 KEKEDLVKQDTLIAS
+645 KEKEDLVKQDTLIVS

-718 EGEMIILLHF
+718 DGEMIILLHF
-728 HLKHAI
+728 HLRHAI

-757 GKNQHMH
+757 GKHQHMH

-794 TMTKNTV
+794 TMTKNTI

-841 VLDEVELVHFERVQ
+841 VLDECELVHFERVQ

-870 SRKTA
+870 SRKTS
-875 MINAIPMNMLDHVK
+875 MINAIPMQMLDHVK

-930 LDPDSDV
+930 LDPDSDN
-937 EEHHE
+937 EEQGRD
-942 EEEDSEDD
+942 EEDSEDD

-958 DLGSEEES
+958 EMGSEEES

-971 GDSEVSESDYSEE
+971 ADSEASESDYSEE

-1007 KEHVDFED
+1007 KDQIDFED
-1015 EYSKSN
+1015 EYSKSS
-1021 KKKGGFDKYSKRFK
+1021 KGGSKVGGGGGGGSKGFDKYKG
-1035 NKPSAKSVKDK
+1035 
-1046 HSKFKNKPSA
+1046 
-1056 KSIKDKH
+1056 
-1063 SNSKHK
+1063 SKHK
-1069 SSSKHDRHKSHKSSH
+1069 SPSKHGSKHKSPHKSHKSSH
-1084 SSPHKSSS
+1084 SSSHKSSS
-1092 SKSSHKSPSKDKS
+1092 HKSSSHKSPSKDKS
-1105 RDRDRHHSS
+1105 RDKDRHHSS
-1114 SSSKHNDK
+1114 SGTRNSDK
-1122 KRSRDNSGGRDKK
+1122 KRSRDDSGHRDKK

>member
-1 MSINIDKDAFFRRM
+1 MAINIDKEAFFRRM
-15 NKVYTAWKNAEN
+15 NKVYTAWKTAEN
-27 GKDDGLS
+27 VKEDGLG
-34 KVDALV
+34 KADALV

-72 CCEKVVYFLASK
+72 CCEKAVYFLASK
-84 KKILILEGLEKNK
+84 KKIQILEGLEKNK

-103 PPVKLLIRDKNDKD
+103 PPVKLLVRDKNDKD
-117 KANISKLI
+117 KANIAKLI
-125 DAIKASKGGSKIGV
+125 DAIKGSKGGSKIGV
-139 YAKDKFNSELIDAW
+139 YAKDKFSSDLIDAW
-153 RKAVKEATF
+153 RKAVKEAKF
-162 EQIDVSSNMA
+162 EELDMSGHMA
-172 IVMSAKEESEINTIK
+172 VVMSAKEESEINTIK

-198 KYLKEQIMD
+198 KFLKEQIMD
-207 IIDRDRKV
+207 IIDRDKKV

-220 AEGVEQAMTDKKYV
+220 AEGVEHAMTDKKFV

-253 GNYALK
+253 GNYSLK

-267 AMHFG
+267 PLHFG
-272 AIICC
+272 SIVCC

-319 KAGVKLCDVYEE
+319 KDGVKLCDVYDEV
-331 IYNHVKEKRSD
+331 YKHVKDKRPD
-342 MADKL
+342 LADKL

-361 SALLIGPKTTVVAKK
+361 SALLIGPKTTITAKK

-387 DLSNSEAK
+387 GLTNTDAK
-395 DSEGKKYALFIGDT
+395 DNESKKYALFIGDT

-415 SQATVLTAS
+415 SATTILTAS

-431 VGIFL
+431 VGVFL
-436 KDDDDEDDDDD
+436 KEDDDEADDDDD
-447 DDIKEDTSELLGRG
+447 DDEMKGNTKNLLGRG
-461 KRTAILD
+461 KRTAIID

-489 IATNEAAKERLAAL
+489 VATNEAAKERLAAL
-503 KGIKSDQKVRKS
+503 KGKKSDQKMRKS
-515 NVSYRSSSY
+515 TVSYRSANL
-524 LPKEPEISDL
+524 LPRESEISEL
-534 KIFVDRKYET
+534 RIFVDRKYET
-544 VILPIYGMPVPFH
+544 VIFPIYGIPVPFH

-580 HPGSNIGKG
+580 HPGSNIGKT
-589 DGSFSNPEA
+589 DGGFSNPEA
-598 LFVKEVTYR
+598 VFVKEVTYR
-607 SVNTKA
+607 STNTKI

-623 LNTAFRFIKEVQ
+623 LNTAFRLIKEVQ
-635 KKFKMREAEE
+635 KKFKTREAEE
-645 KEKEDLVKQDTLIAS
+645 KEKEDLVKQDTLIVS

-718 EGEMIILLHF
+718 DGEMIILLHF
-728 HLKHAI
+728 HLRHAI

-757 GKNQHMH
+757 GKHQHMH

-794 TMTKNTV
+794 TMTKNTI

-841 VLDEVELVHFERVQ
+841 VLDECELVHFERVQ

-870 SRKTA
+870 SRKTS
-875 MINAIPMNMLDHVK
+875 MINAIPMQMLDHVK

-930 LDPDSDV
+930 LDPDSDN
-937 EEHHE
+937 EEQGRD
-942 EEEDSEDD
+942 EEDSEDD

-958 DLGSEEES
+958 EMGSEEES

-971 GDSEVSESDYSEE
+971 ADSEASESDYSEE

-1007 KEHVDFED
+1007 KDQIDFED
-1015 EYSKSN
+1015 EYSKSS
-1021 KKKGGFDKYSKRFK
+1021 KGGSKVGGGGGGGSKGFDKYKG
-1035 NKPSAKSVKDK
+1035 
-1046 HSKFKNKPSA
+1046 
-1056 KSIKDKH
+1056 
-1063 SNSKHK
+1063 SKHK
-1069 SSSKHDRHKSHKSSH
+1069 SPSKHGSKHKSPHKSHKSSH
-1084 SSPHKSSS
+1084 SSSHKSSS
-1092 SKSSHKSPSKDKS
+1092 HKSSSHKSPSKDKS
-1105 RDRDRHHSS
+1105 RDKDRHHSS
-1114 SSSKHNDK
+1114 SGTRNSDK
-1122 KRSRDNSGGRDKK
+1122 KRSRDDSGHRDKK

>member
-15 NKVYTAWKNAEN
+15 NKIYAAWKKAESN
-27 GKDDGLS
+27 KEDGLG
-34 KVDALV
+34 KADALV

-72 CCEKVVYFLASK
+72 CCEKAVYFLASK
-84 KKILILEGLEKNK
+84 KKIQILEGLEKNK
-97 DENSSV
+97 DENSNV
-103 PPVKLLIRDKNDKD
+103 PPVKLLIRDKSDKD

-125 DAIKASKGGSKIGV
+125 EAIKQSKGGTKIGV
-139 YAKDKFNSELIDAW
+139 YVRDKFSSDLIDAW
-153 RKAVKEATF
+153 RKAIKENNF
-162 EQIDVSSNMA
+162 EPVDMSSNMA
-172 IVMSAKEESEINTIK
+172 IVMASKEESELTTIK
-187 KACNATVDVFS
+187 KACTATVDVFS

-207 IIDRDRKV
+207 IIDRDKKV

-234 GGYDPQQIEP
+234 GNFDTQQIEP

-267 AMHFG
+267 PMHFD
-272 AIICC
+272 AIVCC

-292 FMVNPPEKM
+292 FMVNPPDKM
-301 QKDYE
+301 QKEYE
-306 FLLELFEKLIQKL
+306 LLLDLFDALVNKL
-319 KAGVKLCDVYEE
+319 KDGVKLCDVYEE
-331 IYNHVKEKRSD
+331 VVTHLKQRKSD
-342 MADKL
+342 LVDKL
-347 TKAVGFGMGIEFRE
+347 TKAVGFGTGIEFRE
-361 SALLIGPKTTVVAKK
+361 SALLIGPKNTTVAKK

-387 DLSNSEAK
+387 DLINPDASGS
-395 DSEGKKYALFIGDT
+395 SKKYALFIGDT

-415 SQATVLTAS
+415 QAATVLTAT
-424 SKKKLKN
+424 SKKKLRN
-431 VGIFL
+431 VGVFL
-436 KDDDDEDDDDD
+436 KDDDEGDEEEET
-447 DDIKEDTSELLGRG
+447 KEDTSELLGRG

-489 IATNEAAKERLAAL
+489 VSTNEAAKERLALL
-503 KGIKSDQKVRKS
+503 KGKKENQKVRKS
-515 NVSYRSSSY
+515 TVSYKSANV
-524 LPKEPEISDL
+524 LPREPEISDL
-534 KIFVDRKYET
+534 KIYVDRKYET
-544 VILPIYGMPVPFH
+544 VILPIYGLPVPFH

-580 HPGSNIGKG
+580 HPGSNIGKS
-589 DGSFSNPEA
+589 DGAFPNPDA
-598 LFVKEVTYR
+598 VFLKEITYR
-607 SVNTKA
+607 STNTKE

-623 LNTAFRFIKEVQ
+623 LNTAFRLIKEVQ
-635 KKFKMREAEE
+635 KKFKTREAEE
-645 KEKEDLVKQDTLIAS
+645 KEKEDLVKQDTLVIS

-728 HLKHAI
+728 HLRHAI
-734 MFGKKKHLDVQ
+734 MFGKKKHIDVQ

-757 GKNQHMH
+757 GKHQHMH

-794 TMTKNTV
+794 TMTKHQV

-814 APFRSTVLL
+814 APYRSTVLL
-823 QPTSGCIVNLT
+823 QPTSGCVVNLT
-834 EWPPFVI
+834 EWPPYVI

-870 SRKTA
+870 SRKTS
-875 MINAIPMNMLDHVK
+875 MINAIPMQMLDHVK

-903 QSLNWAKVMKTI
+903 QSLNWTKVMKTI

-930 LDPDSDV
+930 LDPDSD
-937 EEHHE
+937 EEEQQE
-942 EEEDSEDD
+942 EEEDSEED

-958 DLGSEEES
+958 ELGSEEES
-966 EDYSE
+966 EDYSGE
-971 GDSEVSESDYSEE
+971 SEISDSEEYSE

-1007 KEHVDFED
+1007 RERNEFED
-1015 EYSKSN
+1015 EYTKQ
-1021 KKKGGFDKYSKRFK
+1021 KKGGSGY
-1035 NKPSAKSVKDK
+1035 
-1046 HSKFKNKPSA
+1046 
-1056 KSIKDKH
+1056 
-1063 SNSKHK
+1063 SKHK
-1069 SSSKHDRHKSHKSSH
+1069 SSKHDSKHR
-1084 SSPHKSSS
+1084 SPH
-1092 SKSSHKSPSKDKS
+1092 KSSHKSPHKSPSKSK
-1105 RDRDRHHSS
+1105 DRHHSS
-1114 SSSKHNDK
+1114 SKHSDK
-1122 KRSRDNSGGRDKK
+1122 KRSRDDSGDRHHSKK
-1135 KSRR
+1135 KSRK

>member
-1 MSINIDKDAFFRRM
+1 MAINIDKEAFFRRM
-15 NKVYTAWKNAEN
+15 NKIYTTWKKLESNKE
-27 GKDDGLS
+27 DGLG
-34 KVDALV
+34 KADALV

-72 CCEKVVYFLASK
+72 CCEKAVYFLASK
-84 KKILILEGLEKNK
+84 KKIQILEGLDKNK
-97 DENSSV
+97 EEKSNV
-103 PPVKLLIRDKNDKD
+103 PAVKLLIRDKNDKD

-125 DAIKASKGGSKIGV
+125 DAIKTSKGGSKIGV
-139 YAKDKFNSELIDAW
+139 YVKDKFSSDLIDAW
-153 RKAVKEATF
+153 RKAVKDANF
-162 EQIDVSSNMA
+162 EQLDMSSHMA
-172 IVMSAKEESEINTIK
+172 IVMSPKEESEIITIK
-187 KACNATVDVFS
+187 KACSATVDVFS

-207 IIDRDRKV
+207 IIDRDKKV

-234 GGYDPQQIEP
+234 GNFDTQQIEP

-272 AIICC
+272 AIVCC

-301 QKDYE
+301 QQNYE
-306 FLLELFEKLIQKL
+306 LLLELFDKLINTL
-319 KAGVKLCDVYEE
+319 KAGIKLCDIYEE
-331 IYNHVKEKRSD
+331 VYKLLKNKNPSLT
-342 MADKL
+342 DKL

-361 SALLIGPKTTVVAKK
+361 SALLIGPKTTTTAKK

-387 DLSNSEAK
+387 DITNESASDAG
-395 DSEGKKYALFIGDT
+395 SKKYALFIGDT

-415 SQATVLTAS
+415 QPATILTAS

-431 VGIFL
+431 VGVFL
-436 KDDDDEDDDDD
+436 KDDDEDGEGEEEET
-447 DDIKEDTSELLGRG
+447 KENTSQLLGRG

-474 QSTEEKRRQHQKELA
+474 QSTEEKRKQHQKELA
-489 IATNEAAKERLAAL
+489 VSMNEAAKERLALL
-503 KGIKSDQKVRKS
+503 KGKKEDQKVRKS
-515 NVSYRSSSY
+515 TVSYRSTN
-524 LPKEPEISDL
+524 LIPREPEISDL

-544 VILPIYGMPVPFH
+544 LILPIYGMPVPFH

-580 HPGSNIGKG
+580 HPGSSIGKS
-589 DGSFSNPEA
+589 DGVFPNPDA
-598 LFVKEVTYR
+598 VFLKEVTYR
-607 SVNTKA
+607 STNTKE

-623 LNTAFRFIKEVQ
+623 LNTAFRLIKEVQ
-635 KKFKMREAEE
+635 KKFKTREAEE
-645 KEKEDLVKQDTLIAS
+645 KEKEDLVKQDTLIVS

-728 HLKHAI
+728 HLRHAI
-734 MFGKKKHLDVQ
+734 MFGKKKHIDVQ

-757 GKNQHMH
+757 GKHQHMH

-794 TMTKNTV
+794 TMTKHQI

-823 QPTSGCIVNLT
+823 QPTSGCVVNLT
-834 EWPPFVI
+834 EWPPYVI

-870 SRKTA
+870 SRKTS
-875 MINAIPMNMLDHVK
+875 MINAIPMQMLDHVK

-921 FFEQGGWSF
+921 FFDQGGWSF
-930 LDPDSDV
+930 LDPDSDA
-937 EEHHE
+937 ENE
-942 EEEDSEDD
+942 EEENEDSEDD
-950 GAYAPSDE
+950 GAYAPTDE
-958 DLGSEEES
+958 ELGSEEES

-971 GDSEVSESDYSEE
+971 GDSEASDSEYSE

-1007 KEHVDFED
+1007 KDANEFQD
-1015 EYSKSN
+1015 EYTKQN
-1021 KKKGGFDKYSKRFK
+1021 KKKGGNYRDKYNDRKRL
-1035 NKPSAKSVKDK
+1035 NRKSSLKLGKDK
-1046 HSKFKNKPSA
+1046 RT
-1056 KSIKDKH
+1056 

-1069 SSSKHDRHKSHKSSH
+1069 SSKHDSSKHKSSHKSSH

-1092 SKSSHKSPSKDKS
+1092 HKSSHKSPSKDKN
-1105 RDRDRHHSS
+1105 RHSN
-1114 SSSKHNDK
+1114 SSSKHSDK
-1122 KRSRDNSGGRDKK
+1122 KRSRDDSGDRRHSK
-1135 KSRR
+1135 KSKK

>member
-1 MSINIDKDAFFRRM
+1 MSSIIIDKDAFFRRM
-15 NKVYTAWKNAEN
+15 NKVYTAWKKAESN
-27 GKDDGLS
+27 KEDGIG
-34 KVDALV
+34 KVDSLV
-40 SVVGADQEVIYSK
+40 SHVGADQEVIYSK

-72 CCEKVVYFLASK
+72 CCEKAVYFLASK
-84 KKILILEGLEKNK
+84 KKIQILEGLEKNK
-97 DENSSV
+97 DENSIV
-103 PPVKLLIRDKNDKD
+103 PPVKLLVRDKNDKD

-125 DAIKASKGGSKIGV
+125 EAIKGSKNGSKIGV
-139 YAKDKFNSELIDAW
+139 YAKDKFTSDLIDAW
-153 RKAVKEATF
+153 RKAVKEGNF
-162 EQIDVSSNMA
+162 EQFDMSSHMA
-172 IVMSAKEESEINTIK
+172 IVMSAKEESEIITIK

-207 IIDRDRKV
+207 IIDRDKKV

-220 AEGVEQAMTDKKYV
+220 AEGVEQAMSDKKYV
-234 GGYDPQQIEP
+234 GNYDTQQIEP

-259 FSVSSDKN
+259 FSVSSDKSP
-267 AMHFG
+267 MHFG
-272 AIICC
+272 AIVCC

-301 QKDYE
+301 QKEYE
-306 FLLELFEKLIQKL
+306 LLLELFDKLISTL

-331 IYNHVKEKRSD
+331 VYKHAKSKKPDLVDR
-342 MADKL
+342 L
-347 TKAVGFGMGIEFRE
+347 TKAVGFGTGIEFRE
-361 SALLIGPKTTVVAKK
+361 SALLIGPKTTITAKK
-376 GQVFNVNLGFS
+376 GQVFNANLGFS
-387 DLSNSEAK
+387 DLKNNTAS
-395 DSEGKKYALFIGDT
+395 DEGSKKYALFIGDT

-415 SQATVLTAS
+415 LPATILTAS

-431 VGIFL
+431 VGVFL
-436 KDDDDEDDDDD
+436 KDDDDGDDDEEEDT
-447 DDIKEDTSELLGRG
+447 KEDTSELLGRG

-468 SKLRSE
+468 SKLRHQTSE
-474 QSTEEKRRQHQKELA
+474 QSTEEKRKEHQKELA
-489 IATNEAAKERLAAL
+489 VAMNEAAKERLALL
-503 KGIKSDQKVRKS
+503 KGKKEDQKVRKS
-515 NVSYRSSSY
+515 TVSYRSSN
-524 LPKEPEISDL
+524 LIPREPEIAEL
-534 KIFVDRKYET
+534 KIYVDRKYET

-580 HPGSNIGKG
+580 HPGSSIGKS
-589 DGSFSNPEA
+589 DGIFPNPDA
-598 LFVKEVTYR
+598 VFLKEVTYR
-607 SVNTKA
+607 STNTKE

-623 LNTAFRFIKEVQ
+623 LNTAFRLIKEVQ
-635 KKFKMREAEE
+635 KKFKTREAEE
-645 KEKEDLVKQDTLIAS
+645 KEKEDLVKQDTLIVS

-728 HLKHAI
+728 HLRHAI
-734 MFGKKKHLDVQ
+734 MFGKKKHVDVQ

-757 GKNQHMH
+757 GKHQHMH

-794 TMTKNTV
+794 TMTKHQI

-823 QPTSGCIVNLT
+823 QPTSGCVVNLT

-870 SRKTA
+870 SKKTS
-875 MINAIPMNMLDHVK
+875 MINAIPMQMLDHVK

-930 LDPDSDV
+930 LDPDSDA
-937 EEHHE
+937 ENEQE

-950 GAYAPSDE
+950 GAYAPTDE
-958 DLGSEEES
+958 ELGSEEES

-971 GDSEVSESDYSEE
+971 GDSEASDSEYSE
-984 DLGSSEESGKDWSDL
+984 DLGTSEESGKDWSDL

-1007 KEHVDFED
+1007 KDANDFQD
-1015 EYSKSN
+1015 EYTKQ
-1021 KKKGGFDKYSKRFK
+1021 KKGGGGGGSSYRDKYNDRKRL
-1035 NKPSAKSVKDK
+1035 NRKSSLKLGKDR
-1046 HSKFKNKPSA
+1046 HM
-1056 KSIKDKH
+1056 

-1069 SSSKHDRHKSHKSSH
+1069 SRHDSSKHKTSHK
-1084 SSPHKSSS
+1084 SPHKSSS
-1092 SKSSHKSPSKDKS
+1092 HKSSHKSPNKGKDKG
-1105 RDRDRHHSS
+1105 RHHT
-1114 SSSKHNDK
+1114 SSSKHSDK
-1122 KRSRDNSGGRDKK
+1122 KRSREDSGDRHHSKK
-1135 KSRR
+1135 KSRK